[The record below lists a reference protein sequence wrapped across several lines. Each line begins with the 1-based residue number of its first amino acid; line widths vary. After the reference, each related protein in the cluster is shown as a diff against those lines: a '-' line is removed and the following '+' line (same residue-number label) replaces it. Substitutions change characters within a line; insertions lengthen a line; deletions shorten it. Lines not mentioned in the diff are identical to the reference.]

1 MAAAGEA
8 RAAHAGAGVSA
19 LRLTFLGTG
28 DAWVSGGAGNSALL
42 AEHDGRRLLVECGPT
57 VPLALAKL
65 GLVARDLD
73 GVLVTHRHGDHLGGL
88 PLLLLAADAAG
99 SPRELPIVGP
109 PGLGEQV
116 LAVARALY
124 PDGRLDFAFARH
136 ETLVPGARTIL
147 AGFAVEA
154 LAVHHMSPTFVCLG
168 YRVSAGGRS
177 FAYTGDAGPRSDL
190 EALARGVDVLV
201 TECTLAAS
209 PENKPDRGHT
219 SVDDV
224 RERLVRAGAGR
235 LALTHLSREA
245 RERARELPGVIVAH
259 DGLVVDV

>member
-1 MAAAGEA
+1 M
-8 RAAHAGAGVSA
+8 SA

-28 DAWVSGGAGNSALL
+28 DAWVSGGAGNSAVL
-42 AEHDGRRLLVECGPT
+42 AEYGGRRLLVECGPT
-57 VPLALAKL
+57 VPLALARL

-88 PLLLLAADAAG
+88 PFLLLAADDAG
-99 SPRELPIVGP
+99 SPRELPILGP

-124 PDGRLDFAFARH
+124 PDGRLDFGFAHH
-136 ETLVPGARTIL
+136 ETLVPGASTTV

-154 LAVHHMSPTFVCLG
+154 LAVHHMSPAFVCLG

-190 EALARGVDVLV
+190 EALARGVDLLV

-209 PENKPDRGHT
+209 PEGKPDRGHT

-224 RERLVRAGAGR
+224 RERLAQAGAGR
-235 LALTHLSREA
+235 VVLTHLSRESRA
-245 RERARELPGVIVAH
+245 RARELAGVVVAS